1 MSTIAEGAVT
11 ERLVRVETKIDLLL
25 ADIAPRHIDHET
37 RIRLLET
44 GHVTLTT
51 QVKTWLS
58 FAAVG
63 TTAGGGVLGT
73 VFAHLTG
80 A

>member
-25 ADIAPRHIDHET
+25 ADIAPRHVDHEN
-37 RIRLLET
+37 RIRKLEAKVYVAA
-44 GHVTLTT
+44 G
-51 QVKTWLS
+51 
-58 FAAVG
+58 FAA
-63 TTAGGGVLGT
+63 ASGGGLGALI
-73 VFAHLTG
+73 AHLTG